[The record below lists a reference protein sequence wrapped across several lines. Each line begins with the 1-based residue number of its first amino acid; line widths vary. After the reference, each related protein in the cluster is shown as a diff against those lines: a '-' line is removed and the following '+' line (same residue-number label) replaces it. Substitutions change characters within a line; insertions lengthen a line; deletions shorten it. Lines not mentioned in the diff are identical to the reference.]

1 MGGIGLEKDPWN
13 VILTG
18 VGGQGNVFAS
28 RMLAKMFAA
37 KGLWVTIGETFGA
50 TQRGG
55 SVMSHVRVSVDRRLL
70 SPQIPKG
77 AADWVVALEPLEA
90 LRVLEGFGSPE
101 VRMVL
106 NDRPVYPMGVI
117 AGEMDYPTQEA
128 LRADLD
134 VLSKEAFW
142 LDLTAIAKALGS
154 PALASTAILG
164 AFVAKSGLSLTK
176 EDAFLALKDSIPEK
190 KLASNLEAFEA
201 GRLAAGA

>member
-1 MGGIGLEKDPWN
+1 MYQANLFVPCLVDLALPDIG
-13 VILTG
+13 
-18 VGGQGNVFAS
+18 FAT
-28 RMLAKMFAA
+28 LN
-37 KGLWVTIGETFGA
+37 LL
-50 TQRGG
+50 
-55 SVMSHVRVSVDRRLL
+55 RRLGVEVN
-70 SPQIPKG
+70 IPDTPG
-77 AADWVVALEPLEA
+77 CCGQPFLN
-90 LRVLEGFGSPE
+90 EG
-101 VRMVL
+101 R
-106 NDRPVYPMGVI
+106 VYPMGVI

-134 VLSKEAFW
+134 ALSKEAFW
-142 LDLTAIAKALGS
+142 LDLTGIAKALGS

>member
-1 MGGIGLEKDPWN
+1 MGGLGLEKDPWN

-28 RMLAKMFAA
+28 RVLAKMLVA
-37 KGLWVTIGETFGA
+37 KGFWVTIGETFGA

-55 SVMSHVRVSVDRRLL
+55 SVMSHVRVSRGKRLL

-101 VRMVL
+101 VRLIL
-106 NDRPVYPMGVI
+106 NKRPVYPLGVI
-117 AGEMDYPTQEA
+117 AGEMDYPSQED
-128 LRADLD
+128 LTADLD
-134 VLSKEAFW
+134 ALSKEAFW
-142 LDLTAIAKALGS
+142 FDLTGIAKDLGS
-154 PALASTAILG
+154 PALMSTAILG
-164 AFVAKSGLSLTK
+164 AFVAKSGLKLTK
-176 EDAFLALKDSIPEK
+176 EDASLALKGSISEER
-190 KLASNLEAFEA
+190 LIANLEAFEA